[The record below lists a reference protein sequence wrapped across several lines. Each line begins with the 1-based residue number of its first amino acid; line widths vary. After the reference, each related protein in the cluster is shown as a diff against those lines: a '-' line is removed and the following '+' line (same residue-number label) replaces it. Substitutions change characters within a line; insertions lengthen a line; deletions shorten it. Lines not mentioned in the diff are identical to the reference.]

1 MPATSDAARA
11 GMSLRVDAME
21 ERSGRFLLEGVEP
34 AFANALRRSLIAD
47 LPKLAIEDVE
57 FHLGPIRQED
67 GKEAESVA
75 PLFDEMVAHRLGLVP
90 LPTDPKL
97 FVPRATCPA
106 CGGEGCPNCTVI
118 YSLNKRGPTTVYS
131 GDLEP
136 IGDAKLKPVE
146 PGIPIVKLGEGQAIM
161 VYATAQLGFGREHA
175 KWQVAQAVGY
185 KYKPSVKVDNRKID
199 ADKFPLEV
207 CPPKILHN
215 RDGKIVVE
223 PEEACILCN
232 ACVDA
237 AKEHGW
243 EGAVDVSSDP
253 WKILFHFETD
263 GSMDAR
269 TALLEALALLETKF
283 STLSDQASA
292 LD

>member
-1 MPATSDAARA
+1 MPAGSATSG
-11 GMSLRVDAME
+11 GMSLRVDEMGD
-21 ERSGRFLLEGVEP
+21 RMGRFLIEGVEP

-57 FHLGPIRQED
+57 FHLGPIRAED

-97 FVPRATCPA
+97 FVPRATCPS

-118 YSLNKRGPTTVYS
+118 YSLNKRGPATVYS

-146 PGIPIVKLGEGQAIM
+146 PGIPIVKLGEGQALL

-175 KWQVAQAVGY
+175 KWQVAHAVGY
-185 KYKPSVKVDNRKID
+185 KYKPTVKVENKKLD
-199 ADKFPLEV
+199 AEKFPVDV
-207 CPPKILHN
+207 CPPQILHH
-215 RDGKIVVE
+215 RDGKIAVD

-232 ACVDA
+232 ACVEA
-237 AKEHGW
+237 ADERGW
-243 EGAVDVSSDP
+243 GGAFEVSGDP
-253 WKILFHFETD
+253 TKILFHFETD

-269 TALLEALALLETKF
+269 TALLEALSLLETKF
-283 STLSDQASA
+283 STLSDQAPSME
-292 LD
+292 

>member
-1 MPATSDAARA
+1 
-11 GMSLRVDAME
+11 MSLRIDEMS
-21 ERSGRFLLEGVEP
+21 ERSARFLLEGIEP
-34 AFANALRRSLIAD
+34 GFANALRRSLIAD

-57 FHLGPIRQED
+57 FHLGPIRAED

-75 PLFDEMVAHRLGLVP
+75 PLFDEMIAHRLGLVP

-118 YSLNKRGPTTVYS
+118 YSLNKRGPATVYS

-136 IGDAKLKPVE
+136 VGDAKLKPVDL
-146 PGIPIVKLGEGQAIM
+146 GIPLVKLGEGQALL

-185 KYKPSVKVDNRKID
+185 KYKPVVKVDNRKLD
-199 ADKFPLEV
+199 ADKFPLDV
-207 CPPKILHN
+207 CPPNILHN

-237 AKEHGW
+237 AKERGS
-243 EGAVDVSSDP
+243 EGAFDVSGDP
-253 WKILFHFETD
+253 TKILFHLETD
-263 GSMDAR
+263 GSMDAK
-269 TALLEALALLETKF
+269 TAVLEALSMLETKF
-283 STLSDQASA
+283 STVSDQTSA
-292 LD
+292 ME

>member
-1 MPATSDAARA
+1 MPAAAEA
-11 GMSLRVDAME
+11 PQAMNVRIDE
-21 ERSGRFLLEGVEP
+21 MGERSAKFLLEGVEP
-34 AFANALRRSLIAD
+34 SFANALRRSLIAD

-57 FHLGPIRQED
+57 FHLGPIRAED

-97 FVPRATCPA
+97 FVPRQTCPN

-118 YSLNKRGPTTVYS
+118 YSLNKRGPATVYS

-146 PGIPIVKLGEGQAIM
+146 PGIPIVKLGEGQALL
-161 VYATAQLGFGREHA
+161 VYATAQLGYGREHA

-185 KYKPSVKVDNRKID
+185 KYKPVVKVDNKKLD
-199 ADKFPLEV
+199 ADKFPVEV
-207 CPPKILHN
+207 CPPKILHHLQ
-215 RDGKIVVE
+215 GKIVVE

-232 ACVDA
+232 ACVDTA
-237 AKEHGW
+237 REHGW
-243 EGAVDVSSDP
+243 EGAFDVHGDP
-253 WKILFHFETD
+253 TRILFHFETD
-263 GSMDAR
+263 GSMDAK
-269 TALLEALALLETKF
+269 TALLEALSILETKF

-292 LD
+292 VE